1 MDFLKTLFSLPDFE
15 NDTQAY
21 IARMLR
27 VVLASVAILG
37 LAYSLIN
44 ISNDPANFL
53 RYAAQLG
60 FILLTLAS
68 MLYLIRKGHPRAAS
82 IVLVIASWIIFTA
95 AAYTG
100 GGVTSSAYMGYLV
113 VLAMAGLVVAQ
124 PGWIIGTAVL
134 CALSGYGLLYA
145 EQNGLLPPASVA
157 NTSREIWLDSLV
169 YFGLV
174 AALQILASRLVID
187 ALKLSRQ
194 ESEQRQA
201 AKEREEKRS
210 KLLKRVI
217 DLGKEVTQASELD
230 WCMKKIHQGV
240 QKGLGFDRVGLFLYD
255 NEKRTIQ
262 GVYGTDWHGN
272 MEDTSWFV
280 QNADEYEAW
289 QVALKD
295 PDGMNLIDNY
305 TALHKDLSPENE
317 MYGVKE
323 HVTLAAWSGKQPVAL
338 IAVDNAITG
347 EKIGAEKIEAL
358 RLFAGYAGLAITNA
372 RNLEAVQQELENF
385 SYSVSHDL
393 RSPLRAVV
401 GFSKILLTDSSE
413 NLQDGNRQ
421 YLEKIH
427 ENGRQMGLLI
437 DDLLSFSRVGRQAIR
452 LTRIELNPIIERIIA
467 NIKITQPDRQV
478 DWQVADLPPCK
489 ADFTLIQVVIT
500 NLLENAYTYTAS
512 QPEAKIEIGS
522 LEVDGQTAYY
532 VRDNGIGFE
541 MEYADKIFRVFHR
554 LHHESEFEGTGVGLA
569 IVQRIVQRHG
579 GKIWAESTPGEGA
592 TFYFSL
598 P

>member
-60 FILLTLAS
+60 FILLTLAA
-68 MLYLIRKGHPRAAS
+68 MLYLIRKGYPRAAS
-82 IVLVIASWIIFTA
+82 IVLVIASWFIFTA

-124 PGWIIGTAVL
+124 PGWIIGTAAL
-134 CALSGYGLLYA
+134 CTLSGYGLLYA
-145 EQNGLLPPASVA
+145 EQSGLLPPAAVA

-194 ESEQRQA
+194 ESEQRQEA
-201 AKEREEKRS
+201 REREEKRS

-217 DLGKEVTQASELD
+217 DLGKEVIQASELD
-230 WCMKKIHQGV
+230 WCMRKIHQGV

-272 MEDTSWFV
+272 IEDTSWFV

-500 NLLENAYTYTAS
+500 NQLENAYTYTAS

>member
-1 MDFLKTLFSLPDFE
+1 MNFLKNLFSLPEFQ

-27 VVLASVAILG
+27 VVLAFISILSITYT
-37 LAYSLIN
+37 LVNVL
-44 ISNDPANFL
+44 NDPANTL
-53 RYAAQLG
+53 RYATQFA

-68 MLYLIRKGHPRAAS
+68 MLLLIRKGKPRAAS
-82 IVLVIASWIIFTA
+82 IVLVFSTWLIFSA

-100 GGVTSSAYMGYLV
+100 GGVASSAYMGYLV
-113 VLAMAGLVVAQ
+113 VLAIAGLVIAQ
-124 PGWIIGTAVL
+124 PRWIIGTAIL

-145 EQNGLLPPASVA
+145 EQNSLLPPAAVT
-157 NTSREIWLDSLV
+157 NTSRDIWLDSLI
-169 YFGLV
+169 YFALV

-187 ALKLSRQ
+187 SLKLARQ
-194 ESEQRQA
+194 ESEQKQEAR
-201 AKEREEKRS
+201 EREVRRGQ
-210 KLLKRVI
+210 LLKRVI
-217 DLGKEVTQASELD
+217 ELGKEVTQASELD
-230 WCMKKIHQGV
+230 WCMKKIHQSI

-262 GVYGTDWHGN
+262 GVYGTDRHGN
-272 MEDTSWFV
+272 MEDTGWFV
-280 QNADEYEAW
+280 QNADEYGAW
-289 QVALKD
+289 QVSLKD
-295 PDGMNLIDNY
+295 PDGMSLIENY
-305 TALHKDLSPENE
+305 SEVNKDLTPENE

-338 IAVDNAITG
+338 ITVDNAISG
-347 EKIGAEKIEAL
+347 EPLGKDKIEAL

-372 RNLEAVQQELENF
+372 RNLESVHQELESF

-401 GFSKILLTDSSE
+401 GFSKILLTDSGE
-413 NLQDGNRQ
+413 NIRENGRQ
-421 YLEKIH
+421 YIEKIH

-452 LTRIELNPIIERIIA
+452 LATVELNPIIERIIA

-489 ADFTLIQVVIT
+489 ADLTLIQVVIT
-500 NLLENAYTYTAS
+500 NLLENAYTYTATR
-512 QPEAKIEIGS
+512 PNAKIEIDS
-522 LEVDGQTAYY
+522 LTQDGQATYF
-532 VRDNGIGFE
+532 VRDNGIGFK

-569 IVQRIVQRHG
+569 IVQRIIQRHG

>member
-60 FILLTLAS
+60 FILLTLAA
-68 MLYLIRKGHPRAAS
+68 MLYLIRKGYPRAAS
-82 IVLVIASWIIFTA
+82 IVLVIASWFIFTA

-272 MEDTSWFV
+272 IEDTSWFV